1 MQHWLQPEEE
11 LPHLGNQP
19 TLGYMN
25 SYEWVEN
32 DYLPRRPLEKGNLPA
47 EPCAFTE
54 AFTPEE
60 WRDILLECM
69 RSDDATDA
77 QDNELANSME
87 RESTAAMCDGINT
100 GFYINAYTTKQLP
113 DLQGTLEELRKGI
126 QRLELRREETQ
137 EATKKSQSDDAEGSA
152 ASEAPR
158 RGGPNKFG
166 QVLQTLNTMS
176 SAFKRCHHRSMS
188 EILMPIMF
196 HTMTYFSHR
205 CWKVFI
211 KRAVF
216 LAAQTWRNKFG
227 QAVRHKHIK
236 DGGGVGLRYLTK
248 DKQSYPLVGWERV
261 CLDGGA
267 ELYRHPDGTEFG
279 DLQSAYDYDVA
290 VKSQNSSGSYKD
302 ERKVALTALQRFL
315 NEAEAET
322 TEDKDSEGARRTRTT
337 TPVDDWLHRGDHP
350 VLKDMPLYIYAMWVY
365 SAEKPPFQGRDLG
378 NRGKG
383 GGEQEEKQGEGR
395 IGEGG
400 HRGPFSGKGGGG
412 ERRTRWRGK
421 KRRRRARRRKRLA
434 WGIHVREGRGS
445 ARVCE
450 GGLSVGTALP
460 LLAMPPRHRE
470 EAQGH

>member
-1 MQHWLQPEEE
+1 M
-11 LPHLGNQP
+11 
-19 TLGYMN
+19 
-25 SYEWVEN
+25 
-32 DYLPRRPLEKGNLPA
+32 
-47 EPCAFTE
+47 AF
-54 AFTPEE
+54 
-60 WRDILLECM
+60 
-69 RSDDATDA
+69 S
-77 QDNELANSME
+77 S
-87 RESTAAMCDGINT
+87 DGINT

-137 EATKKSQSDDAEGSA
+137 EATKKTQSRDAEGSA
-152 ASEAPR
+152 ASEAPGR
-158 RGGPNKFG
+158 GPNKFG

-196 HTMTYFSHR
+196 NTMTYFSHR

-216 LAAQTWRNKFG
+216 LAAQTRRNKFG

-261 CLDGGA
+261 RLDGGA

-365 SAEKPPFQGRDLG
+365 SDEKPAYHGRAAG
-378 NRGKG
+378 T
-383 GGEQEEKQGEGR
+383 
-395 IGEGG
+395 
-400 HRGPFSGKGGGG
+400 GGGG
-412 ERRTRWRGK
+412 GYD
-421 KRRRRARRRKRLA
+421 
-434 WGIHVREGRGS
+434 
-445 ARVCE
+445 
-450 GGLSVGTALP
+450 
-460 LLAMPPRHRE
+460 E
-470 EAQGH
+470 EQGEKQ

>member
-1 MQHWLQPEEE
+1 MQSGIGFCWIAGICGEKGPRCLPPLCFPSQDLRRLPPLQHWLQQDEE
-11 LPHLGNQP
+11 LPHVGDQP
-19 TLGYMN
+19 TFGYMKD
-25 SYEWVEN
+25 YEWVEN
-32 DYLPRRPLEKGNLPA
+32 DYVLRRPLEKGNLPA
-47 EPCAFTE
+47 EPHAFTE
-54 AFTPEE
+54 EFTPDE
-60 WRDILLECM
+60 WRAILLECM
-69 RSDDATDA
+69 RSDDATGA
-77 QDNELANSME
+77 QDTELAKVIE

-113 DLQGTLEELRKGI
+113 DMQGVLEELRKGI
-126 QRLELRREETQ
+126 ERLEARREEAQ
-137 EATKKSQSDDAEGSA
+137 EATKKTETHEAEGSA

-158 RGGPNKFG
+158 RGPNKFG

-196 HTMTYFSHR
+196 KTMTYFSHR

-211 KRAVF
+211 KRAVY
-216 LAAQTWRNKFG
+216 LAAQTWRNRFG

-261 CLDGGA
+261 RLDGGA

-350 VLKDMPLYIYAMWVY
+350 VLKDMPLYIYAMRVY
-365 SAEKPPFQGRDLG
+365 SDEKPAYHGRAVG
-378 NRGKG
+378 T
-383 GGEQEEKQGEGR
+383 
-395 IGEGG
+395 
-400 HRGPFSGKGGGG
+400 GGGG
-412 ERRTRWRGK
+412 GYD
-421 KRRRRARRRKRLA
+421 
-434 WGIHVREGRGS
+434 
-445 ARVCE
+445 
-450 GGLSVGTALP
+450 
-460 LLAMPPRHRE
+460 E
-470 EAQGH
+470 EHGEKQ

>member
-1 MQHWLQPEEE
+1 MS
-11 LPHLGNQP
+11 G
-19 TLGYMN
+19 
-25 SYEWVEN
+25 
-32 DYLPRRPLEKGNLPA
+32 
-47 EPCAFTE
+47 
-54 AFTPEE
+54 
-60 WRDILLECM
+60 DILLECT
-69 RSDDATDA
+69 RSDDATGA
-77 QDNELANSME
+77 QDNELATVME

-137 EATKKSQSDDAEGSA
+137 EAIKKTQSVDAEGSA

-261 CLDGGA
+261 RLDGGA

-337 TPVDDWLHRGDHP
+337 TPVDDWLHRGNHP

-365 SAEKPPFQGRDLG
+365 SAEKPPFQGRGLG

-395 IGEGG
+395 RGEGG
-400 HRGPFSGKGGGG
+400 VTEGRFLGREEGGKGGHAGEARRGGGGPGG
-412 ERRTRWRGK
+412 ENDWHGGYMSE
-421 KRRRRARRRKRLA
+421 RA
-434 WGIHVREGRGS
+434 
-445 ARVCE
+445 
-450 GGLSVGTALP
+450 
-460 LLAMPPRHRE
+460 E
-470 EAQGH
+470 EV